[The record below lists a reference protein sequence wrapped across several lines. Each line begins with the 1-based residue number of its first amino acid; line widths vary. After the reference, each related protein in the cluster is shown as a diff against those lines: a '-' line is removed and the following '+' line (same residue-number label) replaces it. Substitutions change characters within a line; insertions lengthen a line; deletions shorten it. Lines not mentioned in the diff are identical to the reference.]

1 MQSVSSKGQNA
12 QHNCGIA
19 LQYTQF
25 DVNSH
30 KHSIRKETNILWPEF
45 LFVIALRKRMKLDYW
60 ILLLPLAAMLNITL
74 FHFVEFEEKRI

>member
-45 LFVIALRKRMKLDYW
+45 LFVIAFLVKVKSLEKENET
-60 ILLLPLAAMLNITL
+60 ILLIIGFCCCL
-74 FHFVEFEEKRI
+74 